1 MHILHGGN
9 AILVIAASQN
19 FRHVIHNGWFLPE
32 HLFVLKILPPRNFQ
46 CYGGTFG
53 YRLFFAYKALNKKF
67 LSMVFL
73 FHNSIF

>member
-19 FRHVIHNGWFLPE
+19 CRHIKHNGWFLPE

-53 YRLFFAYKALNKKF
+53 YRLFLITK
-67 LSMVFL
+67 LSIKSF
-73 FHNSIF
+73 